1 MKIFIY
7 KLLIA
12 CLAIFILFHI
22 TFGYLLRSYENKILN
37 NFSKDKI
44 HFLKD
49 KIRNEIKESLKKDK
63 ILSDE
68 DAAILKE
75 FLIKIQNELR

>member
-1 MKIFIY
+1 MKIFVY
-7 KLLIA
+7 KLLIT

-22 TFGYLLRSYENKILN
+22 TFGYLLRTYENKILN

-44 HFLKD
+44 HFFKD
-49 KIRNEIKESLKKDK
+49 KIRKEIKDSLKKDK

-68 DAAILKE
+68 DAKILRDFFK
-75 FLIKIQNELR
+75 KIQNEIK